1 MTQRERW
8 GMLSSGPMRKL
19 LPSLVLFVFAAAC
32 TPMKTIKTSSL
43 VFLTPAGATIAIA
56 RPSAEVV
63 PAVEQLFGDRGFAV
77 YDRKDVSTTDK
88 VLFFKGNRDRIN
100 RRGRPDQYGN
110 TPTGYDAYGNPTYG
124 PQYNSNPYNAN
135 QPTNPNQPYGST
147 TATGQPPT
155 TGATTTTGASPTATT
170 QPRSGTADS
179 AQMREQNYVSRDVGS
194 WFSVRA
200 TTENNRTVLK
210 FYGKPTVFN
219 AEGCGQGD
227 SDLRDTGYSC
237 RELTVR
243 ADWPGHQ
250 LVEGREET
258 QVIST
263 IIAVLGERWPLQ

>member
-1 MTQRERW
+1 MNPR
-8 GMLSSGPMRKL
+8 GAGVKMRKL
-19 LPSLVLFVFAAAC
+19 LPLFVVFAAGC

-56 RPSAEVV
+56 RPSAEVL

-77 YDRKDVSTTDK
+77 YDRKDISTTDK
-88 VLFFKGNRDRIN
+88 VLFFKGTRERIN
-100 RRGRPDQYGN
+100 RRGRPDQYGK

-124 PQYNSNPYNAN
+124 PQYGA
-135 QPTNPNQPYGST
+135 NQPYGAAPANQPYNET
-147 TATGQPPT
+147 TQPPT
-155 TGATTTTGASPTATT
+155 TGATTNTGTPAATP
-170 QPRSGTADS
+170 PRSGTADS
-179 AQMREQNYVSRDVGS
+179 TQMREQNYVSRDVGS

-227 SDLRDTGYSC
+227 NDLRDTGYSC